1 MRGNKKYC
9 IFWIQESASLGY
21 FTRLA
26 PKNMRP
32 HRKLIAWQ
40 ESIELVKKI
49 YIITSTFPETEK
61 FGIISQLRRA
71 AVSVPC
77 NIAEGAGRNTKKE
90 FRHFLYIS
98 SGSAS
103 EVDTLLFISKELGY
117 IKEPEFN
124 RLESLN
130 DKVSALLNGLIK
142 SIKVAD

>member
-1 MRGNKKYC
+1 
-9 IFWIQESASLGY
+9 
-21 FTRLA
+21 
-26 PKNMRP
+26 MRP

-40 ESIELVKKI
+40 ESIELVKRI

-117 IKEPEFN
+117 LKEPEFN
-124 RLESLN
+124 KLESLN
-130 DKVSALLNGLIK
+130 DKVSALLNGLIR
-142 SIKVAD
+142 SVKVTD